1 MVDGELYKKA
11 KNGPLLKCVTPFEA
25 DYILREIHE
34 GCCGH
39 HLGARALAYK
49 AIIIGYYWPTATED
63 ARNMV
68 QRCEKC
74 QKFAL
79 NIIQPASKLKYI
91 HNPVPFAQWG
101 LDLLGPFKQA
111 TRGKKFLIVAIDYFT
126 KWVEA
131 ESLGIITSR
140 KVEKF
145 IWQNIITRFGLPRVL
160 TFDNGTQFD
169 CATLRKY
176 LEDFKIAVAYSSVC
190 NPQRAEATNKQ
201 ILNALQKS
209 RKTQKPDGWI
219 NDVLCSLRTTVKET
233 TGQTPFRLV
242 YGLEALLPVEIRVQ
256 TRRFKHLNQEE
267 NQESKLL
274 DLELIDEVRENTT
287 WKMAAY
293 QNRIARLYNRK
304 VKHRSF

>member
-11 KNGPLLKCVTPFEA
+11 KNGPLLKCVTPFEV

-39 HLGARALAYK
+39 HLGARALEYK

-145 IWQNIITRFGLPRVL
+145 IWQNIITRFGLLRVL
-160 TFDNGTQFD
+160 TVDNGTQFV
-169 CATLRKY
+169 CTTLRKY
-176 LEDFKIAVAYSSVC
+176 LEDFKIAVSYSLVC
-190 NPQRAEATNKQ
+190 NP
-201 ILNALQKS
+201 
-209 RKTQKPDGWI
+209 
-219 NDVLCSLRTTVKET
+219 
-233 TGQTPFRLV
+233 
-242 YGLEALLPVEIRVQ
+242 
-256 TRRFKHLNQEE
+256 
-267 NQESKLL
+267 
-274 DLELIDEVRENTT
+274 
-287 WKMAAY
+287 
-293 QNRIARLYNRK
+293 
-304 VKHRSF
+304 